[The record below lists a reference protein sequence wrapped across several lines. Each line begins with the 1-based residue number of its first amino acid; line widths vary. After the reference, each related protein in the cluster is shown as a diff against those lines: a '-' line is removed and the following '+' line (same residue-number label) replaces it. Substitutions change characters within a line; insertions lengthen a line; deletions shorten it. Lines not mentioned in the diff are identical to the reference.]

1 VLSTWGYNLS
11 HRLGVEL
18 LGLLEQGAK
27 GPIHAVVKT
36 TEYDAGMQAPT
47 SVIRGD
53 GYSQLEIAVV
63 GHLFEHIGKQG
74 ALDDASGSAV
84 ALEMARA
91 WVQWIRDGA
100 VPRPHRTI
108 RFLWVDGLRGHALI
122 WNATLKKPKIWWRP
136 QPRTWSER
144 TSPRI
149 GAVCNS
155 S

>member
-63 GHLFEHIGKQG
+63 GHLFEHIAKQG

-91 WVQWIRDGA
+91 WVQLIRDGA
-100 VPRPHRTI
+100 VLRPHRTI
-108 RFLWVDGLRGHALI
+108 RFLWVDG
-122 WNATLKKPKIWWRP
+122 T
-136 QPRTWSER
+136 
-144 TSPRI
+144 
-149 GAVCNS
+149 
-155 S
+155 